1 MKTILISGGSEGLG
15 KAIAKN
21 LVKDNR
27 VIILA
32 RDVAKLKAAADE
44 LGCEYIV
51 GDVRDYAAMQ
61 KVCDDLGT
69 IDCLINNAGVWLQG
83 PLDETNP
90 DRIQETIDTNIHG
103 TISLTKAIIPH
114 MKRQKSGLIINVISQ
129 GGLNAREGWPI
140 YTASKWAI
148 TGFTK
153 AMQQELE
160 PFGIGVTGLYPAT
173 LNTEMFAKSG
183 VSKRRLT
190 RSGPSRCG
198 KNSRV
203 YCKYG
208 RHTDVARNGHQEISF
223 VKIDRIKS
231 VELMFL
237 SCIG

>member
-21 LVKDNR
+21 LVRDNT

-32 RDVAKLKAAADE
+32 RDETKLKATAAE
-44 LGCEYIV
+44 LGCRYMV
-51 GDVRDYAAMQ
+51 GDVRDFVAMQ
-61 KVCDDLGT
+61 KVCDEIGT
-69 IDCLINNAGVWLQG
+69 IDCLVNNAGIWLQG
-83 PLDETNP
+83 PLDQT
-90 DRIQETIDTNIHG
+90 DDSRIQEAIDTNVNG
-103 TISLTKAIIPH
+103 TISLTKAVMPH

-160 PFGIGVTGLYPAT
+160 PCGIGVTGLYPAT

-183 VSKRRLT
+183 VGKDV
-190 RSGPSRCG
+190 SGALDPA
-198 KNSRV
+198 
-203 YCKYG
+203 
-208 RHTDVARNGHQEISF
+208 DVAKAVAFIVSMDGKILLPEVG
-223 VKIDRIKS
+223 VKKFP
-231 VELMFL
+231 VVQ
-237 SCIG
+237 

>member
-21 LVKDNR
+21 LAQNNN

-32 RDVAKLKAAADE
+32 RDEAKLKAVANE
-44 LGCEYIV
+44 LGCRFVV
-51 GDVRDYAAMQ
+51 GDVRDYAAMR
-61 KVCDDLGT
+61 KVCDELGS

-83 PLDETNP
+83 PLDKT
-90 DRIQETIDTNIHG
+90 DDKRIQETIDTNING
-103 TISLTKAIIPH
+103 TISLTKAVVPQ
-114 MKRQKSGLIINVISQ
+114 MKQQKRGLIINVISQ

-183 VSKRRLT
+183 VSKDVSQALN
-190 RSGPSRCG
+190 PD
-198 KNSRV
+198 
-203 YCKYG
+203 
-208 RHTDVARNGHQEISF
+208 DVAKTVEFILSMNGMLLLPDLG
-223 VKIDRIKS
+223 VKKFPA
-231 VELMFL
+231 VK
-237 SCIG
+237 

>member
-21 LVKDNR
+21 LMRNNN

-32 RDVAKLKAAADE
+32 RDESKLRAAAEE
-44 LGCEYIV
+44 LDCRYIV
-51 GDVRDYAAMQ
+51 GDVRDYGAMQ
-61 KVCDDLGT
+61 KVCDELGA

-83 PLDETNP
+83 PLDEA
-90 DRIQETIDTNIHG
+90 DDARIQETIDTNVNG
-103 TISLTKAIIPH
+103 TISLTKAVVPH
-114 MKRQKSGLIINVISQ
+114 MKQQKSGLIINVISQ

-183 VSKRRLT
+183 ISKDVSRALK
-190 RSGPSRCG
+190 PD
-198 KNSRV
+198 
-203 YCKYG
+203 
-208 RHTDVARNGHQEISF
+208 DVAKTVEFIVSMDEILLLPEIG
-223 VKIDRIKS
+223 VKQFPTAK
-231 VELMFL
+231 
-237 SCIG
+237 

>member
-61 KVCDDLGT
+61 KVCDDLGSV
-69 IDCLINNAGVWLQG
+69 DCLINNAGVWLQG

-103 TISLTKAIIPH
+103 TISLTKAVIPQ

-183 VSKRRLT
+183 ISKDVSHALD
-190 RSGPSRCG
+190 PA
-198 KNSRV
+198 
-203 YCKYG
+203 
-208 RHTDVARNGHQEISF
+208 DVAKTVAFIVSMDGTLMLPEMG
-223 VKIDRIKS
+223 IKKFPS
-231 VELMFL
+231 
-237 SCIG
+237 SK

>member
-15 KAIAKN
+15 KAIAQN
-21 LVKDNR
+21 LVRNNN

-32 RDVAKLKAAADE
+32 RDESKLKAAAEE
-44 LGCEYIV
+44 LGCRYVV

-61 KVCDDLGT
+61 KMCDELGA

-83 PLDETNP
+83 PLDKT
-90 DRIQETIDTNIHG
+90 DDKRIQETIDTNVNG
-103 TISLTKAIIPH
+103 TISLTKAVLPR
-114 MKRQKSGLIINVISQ
+114 MKQQKSGLIINVISQ
-129 GGLNAREGWPI
+129 GGLNTREGWPI

-183 VSKRRLT
+183 VPKDVSHALN
-190 RSGPSRCG
+190 PD
-198 KNSRV
+198 
-203 YCKYG
+203 
-208 RHTDVARNGHQEISF
+208 DVAKMVEFIVSMDGILLLPEVG
-223 VKIDRIKS
+223 VKQSPTAK
-231 VELMFL
+231 
-237 SCIG
+237 

>member
-1 MKTILISGGSEGLG
+1 MG

-21 LVKDNR
+21 LVRNNS

-32 RDVAKLKAAADE
+32 RDESKLKAAAEE
-44 LGCEYIV
+44 LGCRYVV

-61 KVCDDLGT
+61 KMCAELGA

-83 PLDETNP
+83 PLDET
-90 DRIQETIDTNIHG
+90 DDVRIQETIDTNVNG
-103 TISLTKAIIPH
+103 TISLTKAVMPL
-114 MKRQKSGLIINVISQ
+114 MKLQKRGLIINVISQ

-160 PFGIGVTGLYPAT
+160 SFGIGVTGLYPAT

-183 VSKRRLT
+183 VSKDV
-190 RSGPSRCG
+190 SRAL
-198 KNSRV
+198 KPD
-203 YCKYG
+203 
-208 RHTDVARNGHQEISF
+208 DVAKTVEFIVNMDGTLLLPEIG
-223 VKIDRIKS
+223 VKQ
-231 VELMFL
+231 FPTAQ
-237 SCIG
+237 

>member
-21 LVKDNR
+21 LVRNNN

-32 RDVAKLKAAADE
+32 RDESKLRAAAEE
-44 LGCEYIV
+44 LGCHYIV
-51 GDVRDYAAMQ
+51 GDVRDYGAIQ
-61 KVCDDLGT
+61 KVCDELGT

-83 PLDETNP
+83 PLDET
-90 DRIQETIDTNIHG
+90 DDARIQETIDTNVNG
-103 TISLTKAIIPH
+103 TISLTKAVVPH
-114 MKRQKSGLIINVISQ
+114 MKQQKSGLIINVISQ

-183 VSKRRLT
+183 VSKDV
-190 RSGPSRCG
+190 SRAL
-198 KNSRV
+198 KPD
-203 YCKYG
+203 
-208 RHTDVARNGHQEISF
+208 DVAKTVEFIVSMDGILLLPELG
-223 VKIDRIKS
+223 VKQFPTAK
-231 VELMFL
+231 
-237 SCIG
+237 